1 MNQILILLLLSL
13 SLIFAT
19 IALFKPANEPFYLKI
34 EVEYGHGRQ

>member
-1 MNQILILLLLSL
+1 MNQILILLLLML

-19 IALFKPANEPFYLKI
+19 IALHKSSEQPFYLKI